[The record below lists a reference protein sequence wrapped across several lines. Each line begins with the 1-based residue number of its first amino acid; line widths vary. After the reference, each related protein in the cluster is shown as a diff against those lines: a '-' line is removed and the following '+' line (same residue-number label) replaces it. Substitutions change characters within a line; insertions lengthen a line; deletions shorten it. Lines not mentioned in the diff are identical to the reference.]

1 MLREGYTFQPMLLT
15 ITTTYQPATDLGYL
29 LHKHPAR
36 VQRFELNWGEA
47 VVFYPEATETRCTV
61 ALLLDI
67 NPVLLARGREVELSA
82 YVSPQAY
89 TVNSMMSTALTQVFR
104 TAMAGRSKD
113 RPELAQTPI
122 PLEVF
127 MPTLPCKG
135 GEPILRALFEP
146 LGYEVE
152 ANPIP
157 LDEQFPD
164 WGTSHLFRVRLR
176 HTLRLCD
183 LLRHL
188 YILIPVLDGE
198 KHYYISEAEVE
209 KLVRQGQEWLPDHPE
224 RERIIA
230 RYLRYRPALI
240 ETALAQILR
249 EETTPESLEPETP
262 NWLEM
267 ALEKPLNLQ
276 QQRVGTVLATLR
288 ALGVTSVLDLG
299 CGEGALLQEL
309 VREPFFQRIAGLDV
323 SLRALQIAERRLK
336 RALNDGRLRLMHGS
350 LVYLDDRWK
359 EYESAVLMEVME
371 HLEPTR
377 LDMMAYA
384 LFGYAQ
390 PRAVIITTPNRE
402 YNPLYGLDEGQR
414 RHPDHQFEWTR
425 AEFEAWAREIAE
437 RYGYRVR
444 IMGIG
449 AEHPDY
455 GCPTQMAL
463 FSYRL
468 WC

>member
-1 MLREGYTFQPMLLT
+1 MLLT
-15 ITTTYQPATDLGYL
+15 ITTTYRPATDLGYL
-29 LHKHPAR
+29 LGKHPAR

-47 VVFYPEATETRCTV
+47 VVFYPEATESRCTA
-61 ALLLDI
+61 ALLLEI
-67 NPVLLARGREVELSA
+67 NPVLLARGREQQLSA

-89 TVNSMMSTALTQVFR
+89 TVNSMMSTALTKVYR
-104 TAMAGRSKD
+104 SAMAGRCKD

-122 PLEVF
+122 PLEAF
-127 MPTLPCKG
+127 MPTLPCRG

-152 ANPIP
+152 AGPIP
-157 LDEQFPD
+157 LDERFPE
-164 WGTSHLFRVRLR
+164 WGESRLYRVRLR

-198 KHYYISEAEVE
+198 KHYYIDEAEIE

-230 RYLRYRPALI
+230 RYLKYRPTLVEA
-240 ETALAQILR
+240 ALAQILR

-262 NWLEM
+262 NWMEQ

-276 QQRVGTVLATLR
+276 QQRVGAVLVTLR
-288 ALGVTSVLDLG
+288 ALGVQSVIDLG
-299 CGEGALLQEL
+299 CGEGDLLLQL
-309 VREPFFQRIAGLDV
+309 VNEPMLKRIAGLDV
-323 SLRALQIAERRLK
+323 SLRALRIAERRLK
-336 RALNDGRLRLMHGS
+336 RHLQQERVRLMHGS
-350 LVYLDDRWK
+350 LLYLDDRWK
-359 EYESAVLMEVME
+359 EYEAAVLMEVIE

-377 LDMMAYA
+377 LEMMAHA

-402 YNPLYGLDEGQR
+402 YNPLYGLTETQR

-425 AEFEAWAREIAE
+425 AEFEAWARPVAE
-437 RYGYRVR
+437 QHGYRVR
-444 IMGIG
+444 FIGIG
-449 AEHPDY
+449 AEHPEY
-455 GCPTQMAL
+455 GCPTQMAV
-463 FSYRL
+463 FEK
-468 WC
+468 CA